1 MWKLWIG
8 FVTVSVVAELIT
20 YFTRVD
26 LPATWILIAGGWA
39 ALLIAYKLG
48 QDSVKPPDGGS
59 MSDPRFRV

>member
-1 MWKLWIG
+1 MWKLWIR
-8 FVTVSVVAELIT
+8 FVTVCLTAEGVT

-26 LPATWILIAGGWA
+26 LPKTWILIAGGWA

-48 QDSVKPPDGGS
+48 QDSVKPPAGGS

>member
-8 FVTVSVVAELIT
+8 FVTVGFLAECIT

-26 LPATWILIAGGWA
+26 LPATWMLIAGGWA

-48 QDSVKPPDGGS
+48 QDSVKTPDS
-59 MSDPRFRV
+59 KPMSDPRFGA